1 MHATAPV
8 NAVTCVGAATR
19 GRKKKTKQELEKQL
33 DADPAFI
40 KFQAELAT
48 GGKIRAS
55 TVPKLLKT
63 VDNLLSK
70 EYKMAL
76 LESTQRRAKDP
87 SAVVEA
93 VRQEALRKLM
103 HEEDLFFDEGGQH
116 NEFTMKELHERLD
129 EATQARDP
137 HHHPQD
143 EQPGWSLPLPGE
155 RPPRRENRT
164 RLPGPMYNL
173 APT

>member
-1 MHATAPV
+1 
-8 NAVTCVGAATR
+8 
-19 GRKKKTKQELEKQL
+19 
-33 DADPAFI
+33 
-40 KFQAELAT
+40 
-48 GGKIRAS
+48 
-55 TVPKLLKT
+55 
-63 VDNLLSK
+63 
-70 EYKMAL
+70 MAL

-155 RPPRRENRT
+155 RPPRRSSTSHEFSYRT
-164 RLPGPMYNL
+164 VPGSPYSSL
-173 APT
+173 FFVL